1 MVTGVELS
9 VGLSMALVTL
19 VFFLHSNATWSLHSL
34 WQFIPQSEK
43 ARRMHNMS
51 EQELAAVLTST
62 TSTAFSLNTICSA
75 NATLR
80 AVHAYRKANKQ
91 LSYLLRDGGGGNCG
105 SGCRLVL
112 FFFRCCKVQLAV
124 CNTEN
129 HTTLSKTAS
138 LYLIPA
144 RRCVYLSSF
153 LSMTQTDIWSY
164 I

>member
-1 MVTGVELS
+1 MTGVELS

-43 ARRMHNMS
+43 AKRMHNMS

-75 NATLR
+75 NAALR
-80 AVHAYRKANKQ
+80 AVRAYCKANKQ
-91 LSYLLRDGGGGNCG
+91 LSYLLRDGGGGKLWFWLQTG
-105 SGCRLVL
+105 S

-124 CNTEN
+124 CATQK
-129 HTTLSKTAS
+129 TTLHFLKTAS
-138 LYLIPA
+138 LYLLPCE
-144 RRCVYLSSF
+144 RLCVPLLIF
-153 LSMTQTDIWSY
+153 KHDTD
-164 I
+164 